1 MGDGVDVIVLTGAA
15 GTFCAGADLSTE
27 ALYGGVAVPSAAD
40 NLAVMA
46 APGAAAGLAGKLVAL
61 QDLMAKVV
69 ADGSNRQIK
78 NVIQR
83 VTSAVFFPI

>member
-1 MGDGVDVIVLTGAA
+1 V
-15 GTFCAGADLSTE
+15 
-27 ALYGGVAVPSAAD
+27 
-40 NLAVMA
+40 
-46 APGAAAGLAGKLVAL
+46 